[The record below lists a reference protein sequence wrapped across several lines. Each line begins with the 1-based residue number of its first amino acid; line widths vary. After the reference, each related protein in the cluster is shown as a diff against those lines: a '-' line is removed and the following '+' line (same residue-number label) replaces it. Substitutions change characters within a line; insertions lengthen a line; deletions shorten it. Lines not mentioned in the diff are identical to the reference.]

1 MKILHGFF
9 LLLFTAPLAADSL
22 YLELSAKGEKT
33 DLGLGAITTDRG
45 APPSSGDLFQT
56 LKNDLD
62 TAGLFHLIEGGPS
75 EGTPKAAAEWARLGA
90 DVVSVGK
97 VEKALFGRVQF
108 SGELLDANSGR
119 TVFAKKFLMDDGARR
134 VAHRWADEIVRY
146 FTGQPGIAASRIV
159 FVNDA
164 TGKKEVCAVDA
175 DGENFQRLTNDRSIA
190 LFPKLSPDGEWIIF
204 TSFRGGRP
212 SIDRMRSD
220 GRDRTTLCRFEG
232 LNSAAAWMPD
242 GKSIVATLS
251 DGRSPNLYQ
260 VDLEGRVILTLTNS
274 PAVDTAPTVSP
285 DGLRLAFT
293 SDRPGT
299 PQIYLIDATGANL
312 RRAVTGPLADSPHWS
327 PLGHLIV
334 FTQLEKKFF
343 DLWTLEVATGKAS
356 RLTYGEGDN
365 ENASWSPDGR
375 HLVFSSTR
383 GGRPELW
390 VMGADGSTP
399 RRLLKKE
406 TNVSLGT
413 NVPHGTNVP
422 SGTNVPGRSFTPHW
436 GQ

>member
-1 MKILHGFF
+1 MKIFYPVFF
-9 LLLFTAPLAADSL
+9 LFITVSLAADSL
-22 YLELSAKGEKT
+22 YLELSSKGEKT
-33 DLGLGAITTDRG
+33 DLGLAAVTTDRG
-45 APPSSGDLFQT
+45 VPGGGDSAGAIFRT
-56 LKNDLD
+56 LKNDLEAAD
-62 TAGLFHLIEGGPS
+62 LFKVIVEGPPSSQGTAPWS
-75 EGTPKAAAEWARLGA
+75 RLGA
-90 DVVSVGK
+90 DMLCVGSIG
-97 VEKALFGRVQF
+97 KALFGRVQF
-108 SGELLDANSGR
+108 EGQLLDVNTGR
-119 TVFAKKFLMDDGARR
+119 PVLSKKFLLDEDARR

-146 FTGQPGIAASRIV
+146 VTGQPGIAASRIV

-164 TGKKEVCAVDA
+164 AGKKDVYRVDA
-175 DGENFQRLTNDRSIA
+175 DGENLLRLTRDNSIA

-204 TSFRGGRP
+204 TSYRGGRP

-251 DGRSPNLYQ
+251 DGRSPNLFH
-260 VDLEGRVILTLTNS
+260 VDLEGRVVQALTNS
-274 PAVDTAPTVSP
+274 SAVDTAPTVSP
-285 DGLRLAFT
+285 DGDRIAFT

-299 PQIYLIDATGANL
+299 PQIYFMDVSGANL
-312 RRAVTGPLADSPHWS
+312 RRAVSGPLADSPHWS

-343 DLWTLEVATGKAS
+343 DLWTLEVATGKLS
-356 RLTYGEGDN
+356 RLTFGEGDN
-365 ENASWSPDGR
+365 ENATWSPDGR
-375 HLVFSSTR
+375 RLVFSSTR

-399 RRLLKKE
+399 RRLAQI
-406 TNVSLGT
+406 
-413 NVPHGTNVP
+413 
-422 SGTNVPGRSFTPHW
+422 PGRSFTPHW

>member
-1 MKILHGFF
+1 MKILRGFF
-9 LLLFTAPLAADSL
+9 LILFTAPLAADSL
-22 YLELSAKGEKT
+22 YLELSAKGDKT
-33 DLGLGAITTDRG
+33 DLGVGAITSDRG

-56 LKNDLD
+56 LKNDLEA
-62 TAGLFHLIEGGPS
+62 AGLFRLVEGGPS
-75 EGTPKAAAEWARLGA
+75 EGTPRAAAEWARLGA
-90 DVVSVGK
+90 DVVSLGK
-97 VEKALFGRVQF
+97 IEKALFGRVQF
-108 SGELLDANSGR
+108 SGELWDANTGR
-119 TVFAKKFLMDDGARR
+119 TVFSKKFLLDDGARR

-164 TGKKEVCAVDA
+164 TGKKEVYTADA
-175 DGENFQRLTNDRSIA
+175 DGENVKRLTNDRSIA

-212 SIDRMRSD
+212 SIDRLRSD
-220 GRDRTTLCRFEG
+220 GRDRATLCRFDG

-260 VDLEGRVILTLTNS
+260 VDLEGRVIQTLTNS
-274 PAVDTAPTVSP
+274 PAVDTAPAVSP

-293 SDRPGT
+293 SDRPGL
-299 PQIYLIDATGANL
+299 PQIYVMDAAGANI

-343 DLWTLEVATGKAS
+343 DLWTLEASTGKVS

-375 HLVFSSTR
+375 RLVFSSTR

-390 VMGADGSTP
+390 VMGADGSNP
-399 RRLLKKE
+399 RRLAQI
-406 TNVSLGT
+406 
-413 NVPHGTNVP
+413 
-422 SGTNVPGRSFTPHW
+422 PGRCFTPHW
-436 GQ
+436 GP

>member
-1 MKILHGFF
+1 MKILRALF
-9 LLLFTAPLAADSL
+9 LLFLAVPLAADSL
-22 YLELSAKGEKT
+22 YLELSSKGEKT
-33 DLGLGAITTDRG
+33 DLGLGAIAEERG
-45 APPSSGDLFQT
+45 APSASVELFET
-56 LKNDLD
+56 LKNDLQR
-62 TAGLFHLIEGGPS
+62 TGLFRLIEGGPADA
-75 EGTPKAAAEWARLGA
+75 TAAAAAQWSRLGA
-90 DVVSVGK
+90 DVVCGGK
-97 VEKALFGRVQF
+97 VEKALFGRAQF
-108 SGELLDANSGR
+108 SGVLMDANTGR
-119 TVFAKKFLMDDGARR
+119 PVHAKKFLMDEGPRR

-164 TGKKEVCAVDA
+164 TGKKEVCVVDA
-175 DGENFQRLTNDRSIA
+175 DGANMKRLTNDRSIA
-190 LFPKLSPDGEWIIF
+190 LFPKLSPDGEWILF

-212 SIDRMRSD
+212 TIDRMRAD
-220 GRDRTTLCRFEG
+220 GRDRATLCRFEG

-251 DGRSPNLYQ
+251 DGRSPNLYL
-260 VDLEGRVILTLTNS
+260 VDLDGRIIQTLTNS

-299 PQIYLIDATGANL
+299 PQIYLMDTTGANI
-312 RRAVTGPLADSPHWS
+312 RRAVVGPLADSPHWS

-334 FTQLEKKFF
+334 FTQLEKKYF
-343 DLWTLEVATGKAS
+343 DLWTLEVATGKVS

-375 HLVFSSTR
+375 QVVFSSTR
-383 GGRPELW
+383 GGRPDLW
-390 VMGADGSTP
+390 VMGADGSAP
-399 RRLLKKE
+399 WRLLGQGDE
-406 TNVSLGT
+406 S
-413 NVPHGTNVP
+413 PR
-422 SGTNVPGRSFTPHW
+422 GRSFTPHW

>member
-1 MKILHGFF
+1 MKMIRFFF
-9 LLLFTAPLAADSL
+9 LFFLAVPLAADSL
-22 YLELSAKGEKT
+22 YLELSAKGDKT
-33 DLGLGAITTDRG
+33 DLGLGALQVEPGHI
-45 APPSSGDLFQT
+45 PSTQGFFQT
-56 LKNDLD
+56 LKNDLE
-62 TAGLFHLIEGGPS
+62 TTGLFHLIEGGPP
-75 EGTPKAAAEWARLGA
+75 EGSPKSAAEWSRLGA

-108 SGELLDANSGR
+108 TGDLLDANTGR
-119 TVFAKKFLMDDGARR
+119 TVFSKKFLMDENPRR

-146 FTGQPGIAASRIV
+146 FTGQAGIATSRIV

-164 TGKKEVCAVDA
+164 TGKKEVCVADA

-220 GRDRTTLCRFEG
+220 GRDRTTLCRFDG

-260 VDLEGRVILTLTNS
+260 VDLEGHLIQTLTNS

-299 PQIYLIDATGANL
+299 PQIYFMDASGANI
-312 RRAVTGPLADSPHWS
+312 RRAVSGPLADSPHWS

-343 DLWTLEVATGKAS
+343 DLWTLEVATGRLS
-356 RLTYGEGDN
+356 RLTFGEGDN

-375 HLVFSSTR
+375 HIVFSSTR
-383 GGRPELW
+383 GGRPDLW
-390 VMGADGSTP
+390 IMGADGSNP
-399 RRLLKKE
+399 RRLFEK
-406 TNVSLGT
+406 
-413 NVPHGTNVP
+413 
-422 SGTNVPGRSFTPHW
+422 GTNVPGRSFTPHW
-436 GQ
+436 GL